1 VNRSIPLIL
10 SIAALALSGCN
21 SKPVIEQPNKPAATA
36 PAPTASQ
43 LPPGHPQVGQAG
55 GNPHAGMKA
64 LDLPPGVGKKARVT
78 QAISRDGKT
87 FLELV
92 DEKGEKL
99 WLAMPE
105 VKVSVGN
112 SIEYPEAP
120 VMEKF
125 HSKTL
130 NRDLE
135 RVSFVPGIRV
145 VK

>member
-1 VNRSIPLIL
+1 MNRSIPLIL
-10 SIAALALSGCN
+10 SIAALTMSGCN

-36 PAPTASQ
+36 PAPGQ

-64 LDLPPGVGKKARVT
+64 QDLPPGVGKKARVT
-78 QAISRDGKT
+78 QVISRDGKT

>member
-10 SIAALALSGCN
+10 SIAVFSLSGCN
-21 SKPVIEQPNKPAATA
+21 SKPIIEAPGKPATATH
-36 PAPTASQ
+36 PAAQ
-43 LPPGHPQVGQAG
+43 MPPGHPALGQGG

-64 LDLPPGVGKKARVT
+64 EVIPAGVGVKARVT
-78 QAISRDGKT
+78 QVVSKDGKS
-87 FLELV
+87 FLEVV
-92 DEKGEKL
+92 DGTGARL

-105 VKVSVGN
+105 VRVSVGD
-112 SIEYPEAP
+112 SIEYPPAP
-120 VMEKF
+120 VMEQY

-135 RVSFVPGIRV
+135 RVSFVPGIRL